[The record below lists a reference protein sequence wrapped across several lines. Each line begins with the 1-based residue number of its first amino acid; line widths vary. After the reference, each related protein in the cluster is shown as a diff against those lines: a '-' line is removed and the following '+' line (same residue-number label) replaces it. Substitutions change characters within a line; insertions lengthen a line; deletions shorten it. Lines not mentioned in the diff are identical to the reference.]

1 MEHSEFLT
9 AIRQLDAAAKIL
21 VKAAPQDWQFDAF
34 QLLAFFRRYDN
45 PGPGLKA
52 AATSD
57 VELFAC
63 TAQAALTMAGRNE
76 FAASHALLEQARSL
90 LLTT

>member
-21 VKAAPQDWQFDAF
+21 VKAFPQDREFDAF

-45 PGPGLKA
+45 PGPGLRLPRIA
-52 AATSD
+52 DRNDMTTFQGFLAEASTHGIGIRTSP
-57 VELFAC
+57 
-63 TAQAALTMAGRNE
+63 
-76 FAASHALLEQARSL
+76 SL
-90 LLTT
+90 